1 MSDKDAEIA
10 REELRAI
17 LTRDNVIQHWPDDEA
32 AAYRD
37 NGGWSEGIEAVENI
51 RIDKIIALVAR
62 QSPASTTAADAW
74 DEGKAAERKFQNR
87 PRGDWYMVCNPYRV
101 AAPEGDGGK

>member
-10 REELRAI
+10 REELAEREALWEMIDVYVNENDNGDTHPLVDAI
-17 LTRDNVIQHWPDDEA
+17 LA
-32 AAYRD
+32 A
-37 NGGWSEGIEAVENI
+37 GFS
-51 RIDKIIALVAR
+51 R

-74 DEGKAAERKFQNR
+74 DEGYNAFRQASL
-87 PRGDWYMVCNPYRV
+87 DISDNPYRV